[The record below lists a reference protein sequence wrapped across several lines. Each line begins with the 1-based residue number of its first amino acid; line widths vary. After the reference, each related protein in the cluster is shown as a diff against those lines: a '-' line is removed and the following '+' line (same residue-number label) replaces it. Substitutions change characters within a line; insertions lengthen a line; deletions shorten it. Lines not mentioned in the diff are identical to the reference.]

1 MSRIFLDTNIFIYY
15 YEDAGPMAALARG
28 LLERLDRR
36 GDQIVT
42 SALTIGELLVHP
54 LRMRN
59 EKLAALYEQV
69 LQPPVIEIVPFDR
82 ACATAFARV
91 RLDKSIKPPD
101 AIQLACAATARC
113 DLFLTNDSRLTGKI
127 VPGVQFISA
136 LEQAPV

>member
-15 YEDAGPMAALARG
+15 YEDAGPMTALTRS

-42 SALTIGELLVHP
+42 STLTIGELQVHP
-54 LRMRN
+54 LRTGN
-59 EKLAALYEQV
+59 TKLAALYEQL
-69 LQPPVIEIVPFDR
+69 LQPPAIEVVTFDR
-82 ACATAFARV
+82 ASAAAFAHI
-91 RLDKSIKPPD
+91 RLDRSIKPSD

-127 VPGVQFISA
+127 VAGVQFISA
-136 LEQAPV
+136 LDQAPV

>member
-1 MSRIFLDTNIFIYY
+1 MSRIFLDTNIFIYF
-15 YEDAGPMAALARG
+15 YEDAGPMTG
-28 LLERLDRR
+28 LTRSLFERLDRR

-54 LRMRN
+54 LRMGN
-59 EKLAALYEQV
+59 DKLAALYEKV
-69 LQPPVIEIVPFDR
+69 LQPPAIEIVPFDR
-82 ACATAFARV
+82 ACSTAFARI

-113 DLFLTNDSRLTGKI
+113 DLFLTNDQRLTGKI
-127 VPGVQFISA
+127 VPGLQFISA